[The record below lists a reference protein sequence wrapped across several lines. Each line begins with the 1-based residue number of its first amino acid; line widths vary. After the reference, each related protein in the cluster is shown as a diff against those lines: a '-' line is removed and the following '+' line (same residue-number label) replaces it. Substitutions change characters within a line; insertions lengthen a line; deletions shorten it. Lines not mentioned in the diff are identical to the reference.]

1 MEGEAVPA
9 DVLALINTEA
19 LNAARILGI
28 QVRYNPDTQLLHP
41 NPISLSLNND
51 I

>member
-1 MEGEAVPA
+1 MEGETLAA

-28 QVRYNPDTQLLHP
+28 QVRYNPRIRVYATTLLHAYY
-41 NPISLSLNND
+41 SLTY
-51 I
+51 